1 MPKSARMGTK
11 AKPSAAYRRRL
22 CCFEQRSL
30 GCARF
35 LAKRRSWSFRA
46 GQTKRAIVFV
56 VIHFAGSNRL
66 SYSRLSYVLQPISA
80 LDVTSTGHTSVC
92 CILHCVSRHSR
103 RHCRTCHALG
113 SVDIAHVSSGLYRR
127 GNTARHY
134 YLFRVGGAA
143 VRGVGCT
150 RLQSGERPK
159 PVHTVGHPYSFG
171 LCYDTKRRGGS
182 DHWLV
187 CALKC
192 GRVLDQGSR
201 RATHLFTTS
210 PPSLGNIGR
219 LKRDRNASWSG
230 T

>member
-80 LDVTSTGHTSVC
+80 LDVTSTGRTSVC
-92 CILHCVSRHSR
+92 RILHCVSRHSR

-113 SVDIAHVSSGLYRR
+113 VSISRMTPRGFIGAAIALGIKIYFVSGALPFAVWGAR
-127 GNTARHY
+127 GFKTANARS
-134 YLFRVGGAA
+134 LFIPWAILILLAFVMIISGAA
-143 VRGVGCT
+143 VAIIG
-150 RLQSGERPK
+150 
-159 PVHTVGHPYSFG
+159 
-171 LCYDTKRRGGS
+171 
-182 DHWLV
+182 WLV
-187 CALKC
+187 
-192 GRVLDQGSR
+192 R
-201 RATHLFTTS
+201 
-210 PPSLGNIGR
+210 
-219 LKRDRNASWSG
+219 
-230 T
+230 